1 MKKTSNLPEKLQT
14 KMKETE
20 KNNDCTLQDVVLKK
34 ENISKKELMR
44 CLENELPELS
54 ENQNFAKVSIFV
66 IGSDTSEK
74 SDEAKTFQ
82 VRLESSLANLI
93 QDCEKVARL

>member
-1 MKKTSNLPEKLQT
+1 MHFTRRGVKKKTSQ
-14 KMKETE
+14 
-20 KNNDCTLQDVVLKK
+20 
-34 ENISKKELMR
+34 KELMR

-54 ENQNFAKVSIFV
+54 ENQKFAKVCVFA

-82 VRLESSLANLI
+82 VRLENSLANLI
-93 QDCEKVARL
+93 RDCEKVARL